1 MTDQRPAFRHT
12 PERRGLIGPFSG
24 RRLLFAFGAVIVAI
38 VGLTIATTPLG
49 NTAGGPV
56 FEDPQA
62 TPFIIGEAV
71 EGLHVGDLAPDFDI
85 ALPDGST
92 YQLHDVDGNP
102 VSLEDLRGKAVWIN
116 FFASWCPPCQGE
128 TPVLR
133 EVAEKY
139 KDQGLEVV
147 AVSVQETT
155 ADDRARIPGSAS
167 TSTSRS
173 GSMAPGTCSTSTA
186 STPCRPSSSWT
197 RAARSATSPRGHSAS
212 KARPSGS
219 RPSCRIRTPVRRR
232 PEGAQRRANA
242 RFCDVS
248 RQSIDTR
255 AFAHSCPGVR
265 ASTDWG
271 GSVRQDGLDPLGRA
285 LPRVGGPWAT

>member
-1 MTDQRPAFRHT
+1 MRRH
-12 PERRGLIGPFSG
+12 
-24 RRLLFAFGAVIVAI
+24 
-38 VGLTIATTPLG
+38 PLG
-49 NTAGGPV
+49 NTGGGPA
-56 FEDPQA
+56 FEDPQS

-85 ALPDGST
+85 ALPDGTT

-155 ADDRARIPGSAS
+155 ADDVREYRDRYDLDFTVGFDGSGHVFHQYRVYALP
-167 TSTSRS
+167 TQFFVDPDGAIRS
-173 GSMAPGTCSTSTA
+173 VAQGPLSL
-186 STPCRPSSSWT
+186 
-197 RAARSATSPRGHSAS
+197 
-212 KARPSGS
+212 
-219 RPSCRIRTPVRRR
+219 
-232 PEGAQRRANA
+232 EGASQRVEGDPAGADRQLLSRAGMLGPRPTSSGRGA
-242 RFCDVS
+242 QGLRERSFCHGRVN
-248 RQSIDTR
+248 QSINRVTAPRDRPRAPQPGQPRLEGTR
-255 AFAHSCPGVR
+255 R
-265 ASTDWG
+265 K
-271 GSVRQDGLDPLGRA
+271 DGISR
-285 LPRVGGPWAT
+285 

>member
-1 MTDQRPAFRHT
+1 MADQRPAFRHT

-24 RRLLFAFGAVIVAI
+24 RQLLFAFGAVIVAI

-71 EGLHVGDLAPDFDI
+71 EGLKVGDLAPDFDI
-85 ALPDGST
+85 ALPDGTT

-155 ADDRARIPGSAS
+155 PDDVREYRDRYDLDFTVGFDGSGHVFNQYRVYALPTQFFVDPDGAIRYVAQGPLSLEGAS
-167 TSTSRS
+167 QRVE
-173 GSMAPGTCSTSTA
+173 AILPE
-186 STPCRPSSSWT
+186 P
-197 RAARSATSPRGHSAS
+197 SATSAP
-212 KARPSGS
+212 
-219 RPSCRIRTPVRRR
+219 
-232 PEGAQRRANA
+232 
-242 RFCDVS
+242 
-248 RQSIDTR
+248 
-255 AFAHSCPGVR
+255 
-265 ASTDWG
+265 
-271 GSVRQDGLDPLGRA
+271 
-285 LPRVGGPWAT
+285 